1 MNVRRAAGLWLA
13 VLAAALIGCDQGE
26 KPARPKPTTQPAKAA
41 RPTTRKATAPST
53 QSTPST
59 KPAEPTVRFEGKT
72 WRVLQKFYFDA
83 PGKVYVEKD
92 KLVLEPGEELTGV
105 VWDKANGEF
114 PDCEY
119 EVTLEAARIKGDD
132 FLCGM
137 TFTAREKEHAT
148 LILGGWGGSAVG
160 ISNIDGMSAIEN
172 ETTQSVDF
180 KAGKW
185 YDVKLRVAGGYIRVW
200 LDGKKLIEVKTK
212 GRKFEVWPQMEP
224 CRPFGL
230 ATYVTKGAYRNI
242 KIRDL
247 LAEGEGKK

>member
-1 MNVRRAAGLWLA
+1 MNVMRTAGLCLA
-13 VLAAALIGCDQGE
+13 VVVAALIGCDKPD
-26 KPARPKPTTQPAKAA
+26 KPARPELATQPA
-41 RPTTRKATAPST
+41 TRKAST
-53 QSTPST
+53 QSTQST

-72 WRVLQKFYFDA
+72 WKVLKKFYFDA

-92 KLVLEPGEELTGV
+92 QLVLEPGEELTGV

-119 EVTLEAARIKGDD
+119 EVTLEAVRIKGGD

-137 TFTAREKEHAT
+137 TFPAREKEHAT

-160 ISNIDGMSAIEN
+160 ISNIDGLAAIEN

-180 KAGKW
+180 KNGKW
-185 YDVKLRVAGGYIRVW
+185 YEIKLRVAGGHIRVW
-200 LDGKKLIEVKTK
+200 IDGKKLIEVKTK
-212 GRKFEVWPQMEP
+212 DRKFEVWPQMEP

-230 ATYVTKGAYRNI
+230 ATYITKGAYRNI

-247 LAEGEGKK
+247 LAEADEKQE